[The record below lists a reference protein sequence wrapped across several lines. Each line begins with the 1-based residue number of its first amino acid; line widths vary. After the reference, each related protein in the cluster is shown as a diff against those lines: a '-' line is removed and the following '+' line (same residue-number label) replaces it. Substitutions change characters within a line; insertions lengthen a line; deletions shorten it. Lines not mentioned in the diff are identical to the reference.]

1 MMGITYESAKNLVL
15 YKNLTRKLCI
25 NFVYKNCTRCIQ
37 QMYTKCN
44 TKCIQN
50 VYHIS
55 RNFWIHFVYKIK
67 RQQNFVYKIT
77 KVCQNVRYI
86 LYKIFY
92 INFVHFNSDLQK
104 VYIKNYAYIC
114 IQTILHTFSTFIS
127 HNTFLGSYIIY
138 FLWVQIT

>member
-1 MMGITYESAKNLVL
+1 
-15 YKNLTRKLCI
+15 
-25 NFVYKNCTRCIQ
+25 
-37 QMYTKCN
+37 MYTKCN

-55 RNFWIHFVYKIK
+55 RNFSIHFVYKIK

-92 INFVHFNSDLQK
+92 INFVYFNSDLQK
-104 VYIKNYAYIC
+104 VYIKNYA
-114 IQTILHTFSTFIS
+114 
-127 HNTFLGSYIIY
+127 
-138 FLWVQIT
+138 